1 MKRLLTF
8 FALLAVSGL
17 TWASGDNTLDPPAV
31 HDYTDKSIYY
41 LSQLFGTVGGVLTGQ
56 GSQMMGQIFYKL
68 NWGIFLL
75 SGVVVMYAVILM
87 AIRLSGEGTAMGQGK
102 SAMFSLVKLGVG
114 ILLIVPNSSTG
125 YSALQNIVMTVVVK
139 GVALADS
146 IWDYGLKYLEEGGV
160 IWSAPDPDSN
170 GGNSRYDGIITDPN
184 TDALVGADTALAS
197 QVFTSAVCMIGS
209 RDPLTASSST
219 NRPHYEVQINQDN
232 LRYEFPGLTDKDSS
246 GHSCGEISWEMNGA
260 CNSGGDTV
268 ACATAQGAL
277 GSLINLLL
285 PAAKNYYCMK
295 ADPDSEVCKSA
306 QPYDNLNE
314 DLSPVLFNSMMT
326 YYPSIKVYADMKAS
340 DMSNSSKNFINQA
353 KTEGWLMAGRYYWN
367 MMQFINQSE
376 AVDDLSKYTV
386 PLQSIVAPSAEG
398 LGATDTLKNIVN
410 SAAKDFSD
418 VSKSDNYKDYVNS
431 VYNQSGGSNPST
443 DGGSDGYLID
453 NNDAAALTPT
463 VLAPGVAGTFIATI
477 MAVDAIGDMF
487 KSFGKENFN
496 PIEFMYKLGK
506 KCLKA
511 TIVIW
516 IAGAVMISGNV
527 LAGSV
532 CSASNPY
539 GFAVQAVAD
548 WVRPIFMMI
557 AAAFWAAGF
566 FLSYYVPLYPYMTF
580 LFASVGWFISV
591 IEAMVA
597 APLVA
602 LGLTHP
608 EDHDLLGKAQQAVML
623 LLSVFLQPS
632 LLVVGLV
639 AGMIF
644 CYVSFQIL
652 IYTFSGFVLDVMRE
666 SSQLATNSNILAA
679 VKGSQLYA
687 DASLL
692 IQPLLIVAFCSIAY
706 VLLTQSFSLIYVLR
720 DNVMRWIG
728 APGTGLANPE
738 QLTGEIKGV
747 MSGFGKQM
755 GDAASQGPMGASRG
769 ALDTQQQVAEMYKK
783 NKPEDARSDSAQ
795 DSSSGQPSQRM
806 RGDGSEE
813 EGGAPVASSDSGSR
827 SRSASA
833 SNSSQTN
840 NDDGSDGAPSGGP
853 TESKG
858 EDED

>member
-1 MKRLLTF
+1 MKKLLTF

-17 TWASGDNTLDPPAV
+17 AWASGDNTLDPPAV

-160 IWSAPDPDSN
+160 IWSAPEPDTN

-184 TDALVGADTALAS
+184 TDALVGTDTALAS

-209 RDPLTASSST
+209 RDPLTSSSST
-219 NRPHYEVQINQDN
+219 NRPHYEVQINQGQ
-232 LRYEFPGLTDKDSS
+232 LRYDFPGLTDKDSS

-260 CNSGGDTV
+260 CNKGGDTV
-268 ACATAQGAL
+268 ACAIAQGAL
-277 GSLINLLL
+277 GSLINILL
-285 PAAKNYYCMK
+285 PAAKSYYCMK

-306 QPYDNLNE
+306 QPYDNLDE

-367 MMQFINQSE
+367 MMQFIGQTE
-376 AVDDLSKYTV
+376 AIDDLSKYTV
-386 PLQSIVAPSAEG
+386 PLQSIVAPSQEG
-398 LGATDTLKNIVN
+398 LGATDNLKNIVD
-410 SAAKDFSD
+410 SAPKEFSKVAD
-418 VSKSDNYKDYVNS
+418 SDDYKDYVNS
-431 VYNQSGGSNPST
+431 IYSQSGGSTPSS
-443 DGGSDGYLID
+443 DGGSDGYLVD
-453 NNDAAALTPT
+453 NGKAAVFAATA
-463 VLAPGVAGTFIATI
+463 VAPGVAGTFVTTI
-477 MAVDAIGDMF
+477 MAIDSIGDMF
-487 KSFGKENFN
+487 KSFGTENFN

-511 TIVIW
+511 TMVIW
-516 IAGAVMISGNV
+516 IAGAVLISGNV

-539 GFAVQAVAD
+539 GFMVQAIAD

-608 EDHDLLGKAQQAVML
+608 EDHDLLGKSQQAVML
-623 LLSVFLQPS
+623 LLSVFLQPA
-632 LLVVGLV
+632 LLVIGLV

-652 IYTFSGFVLDVMRE
+652 IYTFSGFVLDVMRD
-666 SSQLATNSNILAA
+666 SSQLATNSDILAA
-679 VKGSQLYA
+679 VRGSQLYA
-687 DASLL
+687 DASVL
-692 IQPLLIVAFCSIAY
+692 IQPLLILAFCSIAY

-755 GDAASQGPMGASRG
+755 GDAASQGPMGASKG
-769 ALDTQQQVAEMYKK
+769 ALDTQQQVAKMYEENKK
-783 NKPEDARSDSAQ
+783 AEAKLKPGGSDSL
-795 DSSSGQPSQRM
+795 GQS
-806 RGDGSEE
+806 
-813 EGGAPVASSDSGSR
+813 
-827 SRSASA
+827 
-833 SNSSQTN
+833 SSQTN
-840 NDDGSDGAPSGGP
+840 SDGGEGAAPVSSTGSDSGAKRDNEGAGAHNGSSG
-853 TESKG
+853 KK
-858 EDED
+858 